1 MLAGMNWLAVF
12 VAALAGYA
20 LGALWYRPKVFG
32 NAWIA
37 AMGGKP
43 RRLRSTAQALI
54 VSAVTTLVTALC
66 LAVILKGCSVVTLSA
81 GIIMGIVIGG
91 GLVFLSML
99 SDHVFQGN
107 PTQLLWIQG
116 GYRFVYF
123 VLMCAIIGAWQ

>member
-1 MLAGMNWLAVF
+1 MLAGMNWIAVV

-20 LGALWYRPKVFG
+20 LGALWYMPKVFG
-32 NAWIA
+32 NAWMA
-37 AMGGKP
+37 AMGKKP
-43 RRLRSTAQALI
+43 EEQGSPTQALI

-66 LAVILKGCSVVTLSA
+66 LAVILKGCSVATLSA
-81 GIIMGIVIGG
+81 GITLGIVIGG

-99 SDHVFQGN
+99 SDHMFQGK
-107 PTQLLWIQG
+107 PTKLLWIQG